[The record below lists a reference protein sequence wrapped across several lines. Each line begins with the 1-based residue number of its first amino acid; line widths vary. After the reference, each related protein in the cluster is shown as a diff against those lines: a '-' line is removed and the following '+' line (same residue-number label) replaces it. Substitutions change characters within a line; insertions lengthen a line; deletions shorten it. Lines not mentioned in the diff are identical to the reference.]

1 MRSHSSHV
9 SIPIPDANGG
19 NCVHSVTKFRY
30 FTCKKEVYIWDSE
43 NRYFFLLRGLDHEMP
58 CQQFY
63 EQVGLSEKDQ
73 ALRQLVYGPNDIIVP
88 NHSIGL
94 YYLPMVS
101 TLAILSRRMKGQTDV
116 HIEVVT

>member
-19 NCVHSVTKFRY
+19 NRVHLVTKFRY
-30 FTCKKEVYIWDSE
+30 FNCKKEVYIWDSE
-43 NRYFFLLRGLDHEMP
+43 NRHFFLLRGLDHEMP

-94 YYLPMVS
+94 YNWSMVYH
-101 TLAILSRRMKGQTDV
+101 LNNPLRRK
-116 HIEVVT
+116 